1 MEPPIV
7 KQPTS
12 ILITGASSGIGAA
25 LALAYAGPGVHLSL
39 SGRNTQRL
47 QDVATSCR
55 AAGAEVVAETVD
67 VADRAAMAAW
77 LGARDDARPL
87 DLVIANAG
95 IDGSG
100 IDEAERLYRIFDIN
114 VAGVF
119 HTVQPALDRMRA
131 RRRGQIAIVSSLAG
145 FRGLPSAVA
154 YSASKAAVRSY
165 GEGLRGRHAEDGV
178 AISVICPGFVESRI
192 TATNKFPMPMLWPAD
207 KAARH
212 IKSRLARNQG
222 RIAFPWPM
230 YFLVWLISAAPASL
244 VDRLLARAPRKA

>member
-1 MEPPIV
+1 M
-7 KQPTS
+7 KNPTA

-25 LALAYAGPGVHLSL
+25 LARAYAAPGMHLSL
-39 SGRNTQRL
+39 SGRDTQRL
-47 QDVATSCR
+47 AAVAEACR
-55 AAGAEVVAETVD
+55 AAGAEVAADAVD
-67 VADRAAMAAW
+67 VTDRAAMTAW
-77 LGARDDARPL
+77 LDARDDARPL

-95 IDGSG
+95 IDGSS
-100 IDEAERLYRIFDIN
+100 IDESERLYRIFEVN

-119 HTVQPALDRMRA
+119 HTVMPALERMRA

-154 YSASKAAVRSY
+154 YSASKAAVRSF

-178 AISVICPGFVESRI
+178 AVSVVCPGFVESRI
-192 TATNKFPMPMLWPAD
+192 TASNRFPMPMLWPAD

-212 IKSRLARNQG
+212 IKTRLARNQG

-230 YFLVWLISAAPASL
+230 YLLVWLISAAPPSL
-244 VDRLLARAPRKA
+244 VDILLARAPRKA